1 MSFNMQI
8 VPLARL
14 EGSRNAVI
22 NLELETSIFCKDAEL
37 NFYNRDL
44 ESHIKVKKK
53 TCSRMNVFAQFKVSN
68 AYLILLD

>member
-8 VPLARL
+8 VPLATL

-37 NFYNRDL
+37 NFSNRDL
-44 ESHIKVKKK
+44 ESHIKVKKN
-53 TCSRMNVFAQFKVSN
+53 MQSN
-68 AYLILLD
+68 GWICTI